1 MRCHLHPG
9 KPFGRGQGERLS
21 MAVWPVTPASSAS
34 RRPLSHGPFVLAE
47 CISGGGEVWRA
58 RDEGETEP
66 VTRRRRSKCHS
77 QSREQVTE

>member
-1 MRCHLHPG
+1 MRYHLHSG
-9 KPFGRGQGERLS
+9 KPFGRGPGGETVNGGLARYAGL
-21 MAVWPVTPASSAS
+21 AS

-58 RDEGETEP
+58 RDVGETEP

-77 QSREQVTE
+77 LSREQVTE